1 MPSSQEN
8 IDQLREGINT
18 ALEFQGQDI
27 IRRGSWGTITFE
39 AAEDDLERIFS
50 VLSHL
55 KLLPLHGLTD
65 RALTGIT
72 QSLQKVVQSM
82 NALND
87 FTIEQANP
95 TQVRD
100 QLVDQLSNSSDVF
113 YEAATPW
120 IPFLAYQKG
129 DVAKNVQELTQSVSN
144 ASKLISDAKD
154 DIETKKSEIDG
165 IITQAREAS
174 AAAGAAVFT
183 KDFDQEA
190 TNQKNAAFRWLL
202 ATGMLGFL
210 TLIAAI
216 ATWWIGL
223 TTDVEGYNLLQAFGG
238 KIAIL
243 VVFFTA
249 TLWCGRIYRALMHQA
264 TLNRHRS
271 LGLQTFQAF
280 SAAASDDT
288 SKDAVLLETTRSIFS
303 SGSTG
308 YLDTKD
314 QNNAQEIRLAEGARH
329 PIIVKTVEYG
339 AKTTVGE

>member
-8 IDQLREGINT
+8 IDELREDIDT
-18 ALEFQGQDI
+18 SLKFQDRDI

-55 KLLPLHGLTD
+55 KLLPLDGLTD
-65 RALTGIT
+65 KALTQII
-72 QSLQKVVQSM
+72 QSLKEVIKAL
-82 NALND
+82 NAIND

-100 QLVDQLSNSSDVF
+100 QLVTQLGKSSDTF

-129 DVAKNVQELTQSVSN
+129 DVAKNIEDLTQSVSN
-144 ASKLISDAKD
+144 ASQLISGAKN
-154 DIETKKSEIDG
+154 DITKKKSEIDE

-190 TNQKNAAFRWLL
+190 TDQKTAAFRWLIATSVL
-202 ATGMLGFL
+202 AVL
-210 TLIAAI
+210 TLASAI
-216 ATWWIGL
+216 VTWAVGL
-223 TTDVEGYNLLQAFGG
+223 TTNLDGFNLLQAFGG

-243 VVFFTA
+243 IVFFTA
-249 TLWCGRIYRALMHQA
+249 TLWCGRVYRALMHQA
-264 TLNRHRS
+264 TLNRHRA

-280 SAAASDDT
+280 SAAASDDA
-288 SKDAVLLETTRSIFS
+288 SKDAVLLETTRAIFS
-303 SGSTG
+303 LGSTG
-308 YLDTKD
+308 YLDTQD
-314 QNNAQEIRLAEGARH
+314 QSNAQEIRLSEGARH
-329 PIIVKTVEYG
+329 PIVVKTVEYG
-339 AKTTVGE
+339 SKSSDS

>member
-1 MPSSQEN
+1 MPSSQKN
-8 IDQLREGINT
+8 IDKLRKGIDA

-39 AAEDDLERIFS
+39 SAENDLERIFS

-55 KLLPLHGLTD
+55 KLLPLEGLTD
-65 RALTGIT
+65 RALTQIT
-72 QSLQKVVQSM
+72 QSLQDVVKSL
-82 NALND
+82 NAING

-100 QLVDQLSNSSDVF
+100 QLVAQLGKSSDSF

-129 DVAKNVQELTQSVSN
+129 DVAKNIEELTQSVSN
-144 ASKLISDAKD
+144 ASKLISDAKN
-154 DIETKKSEIDG
+154 DITTKKSEIDE

-190 TNQKNAAFRWLL
+190 IDQKTAAFRWLI
-202 ATGMLGFL
+202 ATGVLGFL
-210 TLIAAI
+210 TLVAAI

-223 TTDVEGYNLLQAFGG
+223 TTDLEGFNLLQAFGG

-249 TLWCGRIYRALMHQA
+249 TLWCGRVYRALMHQA
-264 TLNRHRS
+264 TLNRHRA

-280 SAAASDDT
+280 SAAASDDA
-288 SKDAVLLETTRSIFS
+288 SKDAVLLETTRSIFNA
-303 SGSTG
+303 GSTG
-308 YLDTKD
+308 YLDTQD
-314 QNNAQEIRLAEGARH
+314 QSNAQEIRLSEGARH
-329 PIIVKTVEYG
+329 PIVVKTVEYG
-339 AKTTVGE
+339 SKSSDS

>member
-1 MPSSQEN
+1 MPKNQEN
-8 IDQLREGINT
+8 IDNLKKGIDA
-18 ALEFQGQDI
+18 ALEFQDQDLI
-27 IRRGSWGTITFE
+27 KRGGWGAITFE
-39 AAEDDLERIFS
+39 SAEDDLERIFS

-55 KLLPLHGLTD
+55 KLLPLDDLTD
-65 RALTGIT
+65 KAVSQIIK
-72 QSLQKVVQSM
+72 SLQEVVK
-82 NALND
+82 ALNAID
-87 FTIEQANP
+87 GFTIEQANP

-100 QLVDQLSNSSDVF
+100 QLAAQLGQSSDSF

-129 DVAKNVQELTQSVSN
+129 DVAKNIEDLTQSVSN
-144 ASKLISDAKD
+144 AATLISNAKT

-183 KDFDQEA
+183 KDFDAESKD
-190 TNQKNAAFRWLL
+190 QKKAAFRWLL
-202 ATGMLGFL
+202 ATGGLGFL
-210 TLIAAI
+210 TILAAI

-223 TTDVEGYNLLQAFGG
+223 SVEFDGFNAIQAFGG

-249 TLWCGRIYRALMHQA
+249 TLWCGRVYRALMHQA
-264 TLNRHRS
+264 TLNRHRA

-280 SAAASDDT
+280 SAAASDDA

-303 SGSTG
+303 TGNTG
-308 YLDTKD
+308 YLDTQD
-314 QNNAQEIRLAEGARH
+314 QGSTQEIRLSEGSRH
-329 PIIVKTVEYG
+329 PIVIKTVEQVSRSSDG
-339 AKTTVGE
+339 

>member
-1 MPSSQEN
+1 MPSSKEN
-8 IDQLREGINT
+8 ITKLRNSIDA
-18 ALEFQGQDI
+18 ALEFQDQDI
-27 IRRGSWGTITFE
+27 IRRGNWGTITFE

-55 KLLPLHGLTD
+55 KLLPLDGLTN
-65 RALTGIT
+65 RALTQIT
-72 QSLQKVVQSM
+72 QSLQEVEQSL
-82 NALND
+82 NAINE

-100 QLVDQLSNSSDVF
+100 QLASQLGKSSDQF
-113 YEAATPW
+113 YEVATPW

-129 DVAKNVQELTQSVSN
+129 DVAKNIEELTQSVSN
-144 ASKLISDAKD
+144 ASELINGARN
-154 DIETKKSEIDG
+154 DITKKKSEIDD

-190 TNQKNAAFRWLL
+190 IIQKTAAFRWLI
-202 ATGMLGFL
+202 ATGILGFL
-210 TLIAAI
+210 TLVAAVL
-216 ATWWIGL
+216 TWWVGL
-223 TTDVEGYNLLQAFGG
+223 NTNVEGFNLLQAFGG

-249 TLWCGRIYRALMHQA
+249 TLWCGRVYRALMHQA
-264 TLNRHRS
+264 TLNRHRA

-280 SAAASDDT
+280 SVAASDDA

-303 SGSTG
+303 AGSTG
-308 YLDTKD
+308 YLDIQD
-314 QNNAQEIRLAEGARH
+314 QNNAQEIRFSEGARH
-329 PIIVKTVEYG
+329 PIVIKTVEYG
-339 AKTTVGE
+339 SKSSDS